1 MANTITISVSPQDL
15 AFLKENPSISP
26 SKLFR
31 SAIRLEKVKNEF
43 VDIYDISDYCLSLRE
58 RGETFLILSKEI
70 QRGNERI
77 ESLQDVLAQ
86 KELNERRIREV
97 KQTDHGLVAT
107 NPTA

>member
-1 MANTITISVSPQDL
+1 MANTITLSISKQDQ
-15 AFLKENPSISP
+15 AFLEENPTISP
-26 SKLFR
+26 TKLFR
-31 SAIRLEKVKNEF
+31 SAIRLERCREEF
-43 VDIYDISDYCLSLRE
+43 MDIYDIWDYVLKLRE
-58 RGETFLILSKEI
+58 HSDKFFKLQLEI
-70 QRGNERI
+70 QRRNERI